1 MNRRKREEKAQ
12 GIEIIKQGEVEI
24 ERIEDLKLEG
34 ENMKGKLRRCRGELV
49 DESLRFTDGLFG

>member
-34 ENMKGKLRRCRGELV
+34 KNMKGKLCR
-49 DESLRFTDGLFG
+49 